1 MEEKSPTN
9 DFREMSV
16 LKRVFLY
23 LNVSTFRVAKEI
35 PTASDFRKN
44 YRSINVCLPII
55 LISEY
60 SVIKFIFQDITDQNL
75 LRCLT
80 ALFAYHIIIEI
91 FFTKDVL
98 IMGYNYNLYYS
109 KTLFYLALV
118 FMAAG
123 FVGFILIFNSSIGH
137 VTKIR

>member
-1 MEEKSPTN
+1 MEEKSPIS
-9 DFREMSV
+9 DFRKMSV

-55 LISEY
+55 LVSEY
-60 SVIKFIFQDITDQNL
+60 SVIKLIFQDITDQNL
-75 LRCLT
+75 LRCLI
-80 ALFAYHIIIEI
+80 ALFAYHTIIEI

-98 IMGYNYNLYYS
+98 IMGNNYNLYYN
-109 KTLFYLALV
+109 KALFYVSLI

-123 FVGFILIFNSSIGH
+123 LVGFILIFNSSIGH
-137 VTKIR
+137 VTKTH